1 MWVAYAAVAEA
12 TASFI
17 GAVDIGS
24 PRLTTRCPMV
34 ATVLTRIII
43 PPRGRPFFIL
53 VLFFFLFLF
62 LFFLFFIIKE

>member
-12 TASFI
+12 TARSFI

-43 PPRGRPFFIL
+43 PLCGRPFFIL
-53 VLFFFLFLF
+53 VLFIFLFLF
-62 LFFLFFIIKE
+62 LLFFIKE